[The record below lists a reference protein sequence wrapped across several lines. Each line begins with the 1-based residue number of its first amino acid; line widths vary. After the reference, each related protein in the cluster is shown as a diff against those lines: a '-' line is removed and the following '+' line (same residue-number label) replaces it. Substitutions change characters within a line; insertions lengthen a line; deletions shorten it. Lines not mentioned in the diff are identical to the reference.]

1 MQDFTFVFVK
11 LPVATIC
18 CSTPPV
24 CGGAS
29 KRAGTWDGSPSTL
42 LAQAEREAQP
52 LPSRCPA
59 SALPLSASTSLSAHL
74 FQVSASLG
82 LIELLLLQWP
92 KAPLMRQG
100 SPEAKS
106 FIPTLSGESS
116 LYPTVI
122 TPQKAWRN
130 LKYLQQFFHI
140 HRIGSKRRIAA
151 LGNQL
156 IFQPIPTLPFPPPAM

>member
-29 KRAGTWDGSPSTL
+29 KRAGTWDGSPSML

-59 SALPLSASTSLSAHL
+59 SALPLSASLSALLFQL

-82 LIELLLLQWP
+82 LIRLLLLQWP
-92 KAPLMRQG
+92 RALLMRQA
-100 SPEAKS
+100 SPVAKA
-106 FIPTLSGESS
+106 FIPHFVRGILSLPNSHHSS
-116 LYPTVI
+116 KSLEEPEVSETI
-122 TPQKAWRN
+122 LSHSSHQ
-130 LKYLQQFFHI
+130 
-140 HRIGSKRRIAA
+140 SKWRIAA
-151 LGNQL
+151 LGNQ
-156 IFQPIPTLPFPPPAM
+156 